1 MASVLCK
8 INTYYLRIDDIFK
21 LRIHKSEIKMK
32 ILQRIL
38 KHGLIF
44 AILIATS
51 ACQNNSAKVDKP
63 AKIYLY
69 GEEHGIEAD
78 TDKEFSL
85 WKDYYDKEG
94 MRNLFLEVPNY
105 VAGYLNIWMD
115 EDDDQI
121 LEILRDQYR
130 FSQGNKLK
138 HYGKLFRLIKTQCP
152 ETVFYGTDLSHFDD
166 SLGKNYLKYLAKQDD
181 KNQVARVKEVIDQ
194 AKVRDG
200 YLEEFKKTKDDDL
213 LIKSADYREKALVDN
228 FIYEF
233 ENLKD
238 KRVMGIYGAYHLE
251 IPEDMKIGKEDIM
264 GVQLKNHYGDI
275 LDLQILSQ
283 IRVEE

>member
-1 MASVLCK
+1 
-8 INTYYLRIDDIFK
+8 
-21 LRIHKSEIKMK
+21 MK

-38 KHGLIF
+38 KHGFIF
-44 AILIATS
+44 AILIAIS
-51 ACQNNSAKVDKP
+51 ACQNNNAETENP

-69 GEEHGIEAD
+69 GEEHGTEAD

-105 VAGYLNIWMD
+105 VAGYLNLWMV

-121 LEILRDQYR
+121 LEILRDQYK

-152 ETVFYGTDLSHFDD
+152 ETVFYGTDISSGFNDT
-166 SLGKNYLKYLAKQDD
+166 LGKSYLRLLD
-181 KNQVARVKEVIDQ
+181 KDRDKTEIERVKTVIDQ
-194 AKVRDG
+194 GEKMNAYIAESKG
-200 YLEEFKKTKDDDL
+200 KDSEKL
-213 LIKSADYREKALVDN
+213 FIKAMEYREEVLVEN

-233 ENLKD
+233 ENLED
-238 KRVMGIYGAYHLE
+238 KRIMGIYGAYHVE
-251 IPEDMKIGKEDIM
+251 IPEKIYMGEAEIM
-264 GVQLKNHYGDI
+264 GDQLKRHYGDI
-275 LDLQILSQ
+275 VSTNILSQ
-283 IRVEE
+283 IEIDN